1 MKICIFRYIRFAS
14 KSCGFEGRHVLRNRR
29 KALKIKVFRWQSDKL
44 TTNLRQ
50 LPTKKRRDMYE
61 ATACILQTV
70 AFSLQKRYFYNLIS
84 LLAVEKNEL
93 KRVKNMI

>member
-1 MKICIFRYIRFAS
+1 
-14 KSCGFEGRHVLRNRR
+14 
-29 KALKIKVFRWQSDKL
+29 
-44 TTNLRQ
+44 
-50 LPTKKRRDMYE
+50 MYE
-61 ATACILQTV
+61 AIACILQAV

>member
-1 MKICIFRYIRFAS
+1 
-14 KSCGFEGRHVLRNRR
+14 
-29 KALKIKVFRWQSDKL
+29 
-44 TTNLRQ
+44 
-50 LPTKKRRDMYE
+50 MYE

-93 KRVKNMI
+93 KRVKKHDIILTWRTIDKVFPSVCLAEAGKRYAP